1 MHSGA
6 INVLDAEEADVADA
20 QGAPERLGHPL
31 HPLDAEVA
39 DVTDAQGAPRS
50 A

>member
-6 INVLDAEEADVADA
+6 IDVLDAEEADA